1 MRQAQMSE
9 VSCLHRVSFP
19 NNGGGEVMVTI
30 IFITSIVIVLWS
42 SWGLVLLPPKTGPTL
57 GISSLQE
64 AMTKVPQMTT
74 PPHIGLQGTP
84 LCKQDSSQH
93 KNRHHKI
100 QLCPLGKGG
109 AGNGK
114 WVTQDT
120 RGHISAAVPRGLLTG
135 GPQIK
140 LAGGSSG
147 GCPTPLCPVPY
158 HLTHLSAAVPVTLGC
173 FHLPYGNPGGVP
185 PGPAS
190 IMWQQ
195 TKVYFAPFLFT
206 WQGPITPNLQFQ
218 NL

>member
-30 IFITSIVIVLWS
+30 IFITSIVIILRS

-64 AMTKVPQMTT
+64 AMTKVPQMMTLASRGRLFANRILVNIKTATVRSNSARWASGEQATVNGLHRT
-74 PPHIGLQGTP
+74 PEATSVLQSPGDSWPEVPRSNWLEVLLGVAPP
-84 LCKQDSSQH
+84 LCALS
-93 KNRHHKI
+93 
-100 QLCPLGKGG
+100 
-109 AGNGK
+109 
-114 WVTQDT
+114 
-120 RGHISAAVPRGLLTG
+120 
-135 GPQIK
+135 
-140 LAGGSSG
+140 
-147 GCPTPLCPVPY
+147 PVPY

-185 PGPAS
+185 PGPAF